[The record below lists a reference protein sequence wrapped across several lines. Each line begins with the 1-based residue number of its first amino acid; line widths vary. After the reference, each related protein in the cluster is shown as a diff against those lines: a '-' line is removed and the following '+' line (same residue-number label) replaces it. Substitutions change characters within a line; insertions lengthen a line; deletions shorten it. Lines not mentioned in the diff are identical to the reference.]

1 MDLIDMLQ
9 DIVESLDVTENTEE
23 NYTISKEV
31 EEEIMSYLKNGGAI
45 NCTTEEQAT
54 ELLHICDKNNII
66 WNSFRSTTS
75 APSRWKEYEKKTCY
89 CLDLHNRLKFAPR
102 EYYRDKERGIRRFKD
117 FEQPYNEKCIL
128 EDLSNKLV
136 YLHALDCK
144 KSSHHCIYS
153 NKIYSESCLKC
164 FVLWLLKTVRKQ
176 E

>member
-9 DIVESLDVTENTEE
+9 GIVESLDVTENTEE
-23 NYTISKEV
+23 NYTLSKEV
-31 EEEIMSYLKNGGAI
+31 EDEIMSYLKKGGVI

-54 ELLHICDKNNII
+54 ELLHICDKNNIK
-66 WNSFRSTTS
+66 WGSGRPATS
-75 APSRWKEYEKKTCY
+75 IPNRWQEHKNKTCY
-89 CLDLHNRLKFAPR
+89 RLGSHNKLSFATR

-153 NKIYSESCLKC
+153 KNIYSESCLKC
-164 FVLWLLKTVRKQ
+164 FVLWLLSNLKKC
-176 E
+176 